1 MAINQVKIKQKV
13 PLNGYFQQK
22 WKLSL
27 SCMTVFL
34 TLFFFSL
41 SPYSGSQLGAF
52 SLNLTVLENIF
63 WNDMMVS
70 KWQNIHF
77 WVNYSFK
84 NNVCNATWIYV
95 CVDTLRAW
103 CFSLE
108 GVNMRKQRER
118 ERMREP
124 HSLSDDTISNLL
136 QVFVC
141 VSLCVCVCSL
151 NVEQATGKLWYS
163 SQDGP
168 ALHHR
173 STSTQQ
179 KHILFRFIQTLCVF
193 VGVYFS
199 LSHLKSNW

>member
-1 MAINQVKIKQKV
+1 MT
-13 PLNGYFQQK
+13 LNGYFQQK

-118 ERMREP
+118 EREWE
-124 HSLSDDTISNLL
+124 NLTL
-136 QVFVC
+136 WAMTPFLTCCRCLCVC
-141 VSLCVCVCSL
+141 LCVCGVCVCVC
-151 NVEQATGKLWYS
+151 V
-163 SQDGP
+163 
-168 ALHHR
+168 
-173 STSTQQ
+173 
-179 KHILFRFIQTLCVF
+179 CV
-193 VGVYFS
+193 
-199 LSHLKSNW
+199 